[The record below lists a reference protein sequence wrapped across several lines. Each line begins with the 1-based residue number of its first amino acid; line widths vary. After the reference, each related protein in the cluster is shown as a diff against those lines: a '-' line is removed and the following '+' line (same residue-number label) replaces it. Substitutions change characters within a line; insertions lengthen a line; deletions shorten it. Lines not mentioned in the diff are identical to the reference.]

1 MVLCLIALPIFAVL
15 SIFSAKYRKLTLE
28 SLDCV
33 FRTAA
38 FRKCRSG
45 LDDRVKASLTGKVM
59 RVSPRTA
66 GFIYNNYKILSWI
79 ILIIFVWSIYG
90 TSVGLYNYAKY
101 GSCNGPEDTGFC
113 MFDPAG
119 TNTKT
124 SEIDAYQ
131 QSEIILPALE
141 ENDPTMGNKNA
152 KLTII
157 EFGCYACPYTNKA
170 EPIVKEVLDYYKGKV
185 NLQFKTFYIPHHNL
199 SFQTALAANCAQEQG
214 SYLEYHKII
223 FENQETLK
231 FEDLSLLAGKLGMN
245 TTKFDECMSTQ
256 KYKDEVQSDTLMGLH
271 AGVRGTPTFFIGN
284 NTLVGPRPFRTFKAF
299 IDKEMKK

>member
-141 ENDPTMGNKNA
+141 ENDRTMGNKNA

-185 NLQFKTFYIPHHNL
+185 NIQFKTFVIPRHTY
-199 SFQTALAANCAQEQG
+199 SYQAALAANCAQEQG
-214 SYLEYHKII
+214 QYQRYHEVMFEKQDYMVNASFSEFAMTIGLNMTEFNDCMAKEEYKAEIN
-223 FENQETLK
+223 E
-231 FEDLSLLAGKLGMN
+231 
-245 TTKFDECMSTQ
+245 
-256 KYKDEVQSDTLMGLH
+256 DTLMGMN
-271 AGVRGTPTFFIGN
+271 AGVTGTPTFFIN
-284 NTLVGPRPFRTFKAF
+284 QQKIVGPKPFRTFKA
-299 IDKEMKK
+299 IINKELEK